1 MNLKAL
7 VVGLAAGLLLPGAS
21 QAAVPVDAIRA
32 FNQALEGDDPSA
44 VIQSAEAL
52 IAAAVANPDDPAARS
67 AAFEAGT
74 QLCLRN
80 ACERALAA
88 APLMTGEGDAEISAV
103 LANLLLVYARWSA
116 DKTAENTLA
125 LENALEATVPES
137 PTLLTIVAFDQ
148 YYASR
153 MKGGK
158 LSEIRKIADLAA
170 KHYAPV
176 KNMIPVNWGRVELS
190 AAATAF
196 AESRND
202 AVIDRLAKLEVSLY
216 PFTLGDRPDKAG
228 IKDIYHQTSAWRLA
242 VSSWFQT
249 REQRERTA
257 LRVADTY
264 VETEKKKL
272 AEAYYADKEGPT
284 SYCEITILKPPEIS
298 YPASAAKAGYIGAV
312 MVGFEIDDTE
322 IVNVRVLASV
332 PDNQFEDAAL
342 AAMKSFRWEFNEVQP
357 DPRCS
362 RSGQQVVYPF
372 QFYFADPRD
381 PRDSRLRVLK

>member
-7 VVGLAAGLLLPGAS
+7 LAGFGVGLMACDGAS
-21 QAAVPVDAIRA
+21 AAIPADVIRS
-32 FNQALEGDDPSA
+32 FNTALEGNDPSA
-44 VIQSAEAL
+44 VIQTAEAL
-52 IAAAVANPDDPAARS
+52 IAAAVANPDDPNARG

-80 ACERALAA
+80 ACDRALAA
-88 APLMTGEGDAEISAV
+88 APLMTGPGDVELSAE
-103 LANLLLVYARWSA
+103 LADLLVVYAQWSS
-116 DKTAENTLA
+116 DRTANNGSA
-125 LENALEATVPES
+125 LEKALEATVSES

-153 MKGGK
+153 MSGGK
-158 LSEIRKIADLAA
+158 LSEIRKIAELAA

-176 KNMIPVNWGRVELS
+176 RNMIPVNWGRVELS

-196 AESRND
+196 AESRSD

-257 LRVADTY
+257 LRVADAY
-264 VETEKKKL
+264 VETETKKL

-284 SYCEITILKPPEIS
+284 SYCDISILKPPEIS

-312 MVGFEIDDTE
+312 IVGFEINDTE
-322 IVNVRVLASV
+322 IVNVRALASV

-357 DPRCS
+357 DPQCS

-372 QFYFADPRD
+372 QFYFADPSD
-381 PRDSRLRVLK
+381 SRDSRLRVLK